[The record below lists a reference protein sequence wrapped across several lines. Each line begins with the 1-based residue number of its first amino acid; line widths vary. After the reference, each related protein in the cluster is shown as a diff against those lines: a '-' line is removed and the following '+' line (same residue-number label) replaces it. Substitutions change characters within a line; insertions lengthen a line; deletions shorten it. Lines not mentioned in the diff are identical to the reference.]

1 MRRSTDCFSAFIL
14 YPFRRKGNNLAGWC
28 KRFQRLSKQELSALG
43 AKSSS
48 FAPFI
53 YNAHNFPF
61 PNVAAVLCILRRTF
75 SAEIKTGGIMPVR
88 CTGQFLQHVFGAHV
102 SVRRIQICVHRTAVC
117 ACGTGCCFSE
127 RMRKLFRKNEKNVL
141 RFCNKKAKE
150 KRRLQRVKKPM

>member
-14 YPFRRKGNNLAGWC
+14 YPFRRKGNNLAGWY

-75 SAEIKTGGIMPVR
+75 SAEIKTGGIMP
-88 CTGQFLQHVFGAHV
+88 GAMYGSIPPARLRGTCKRPAHPDMR
-102 SVRRIQICVHRTAVC
+102 SPHGGMRLWYWPRNRRFWLALRIFRLSTPACKIKSINGAVHKSSAL
-117 ACGTGCCFSE
+117 
-127 RMRKLFRKNEKNVL
+127 RM
-141 RFCNKKAKE
+141 
-150 KRRLQRVKKPM
+150 